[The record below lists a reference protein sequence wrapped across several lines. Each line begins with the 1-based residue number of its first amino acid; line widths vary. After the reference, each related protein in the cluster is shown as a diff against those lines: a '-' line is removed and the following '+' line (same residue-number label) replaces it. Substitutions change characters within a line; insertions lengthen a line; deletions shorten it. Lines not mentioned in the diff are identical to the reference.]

1 MAASF
6 SSGYK
11 AEYIALL
18 NETETKLKVIVK
30 EGVLKGDTQVSIEI
44 AMLKVIK
51 QFERSIPKTFY
62 ERDKMIKSLLYTK
75 DKWLKEFTKQA
86 REGYQRAKAQL
97 EGVVGKSIKNPQE
110 FLVSMMQNLYLLK
123 ASEIADP
130 SETGITVSFTSGFPY
145 VQNYYENVMRAVNNL
160 AEDYVKEPPTPGK
173 KKTALALRSMVEIA
187 IRGEFHNDQLNEMRA
202 RGVKIARVSSHAD
215 CSSRCEPYQNH
226 LYSLDKTSGVVNGER
241 YVPIE
246 KATDVFSIT
255 RNGRKWKNGL
265 FGFNCRHRLIEYR
278 ENDAIGIDYT
288 HEEMVKEREVSAKQ
302 REMERMVY
310 KLRQE
315 AILHRGDNPKLARTL
330 NVKATR
336 IYKQYQ
342 AYSRTN
348 DRAFYPQRCQVSQ
361 TVRGFVQDAQL
372 RV

>member
-62 ERDKMIKSLLYTK
+62 ERDKMIKALLYTK
-75 DKWLKEFTKQA
+75 DKWLKEFSKQA
-86 REGYQRAKAQL
+86 QVGYQRAKAEL
-97 EGVVGKSIKNPQE
+97 EGVIGKTIRNQQD
-110 FLVSMMQNLYLLK
+110 FLVSMMQNLHLLN
-123 ASEIADP
+123 ASRVADP
-130 SETGITVSFTSGFPY
+130 SETGRTVSFTSGFPY
-145 VQNYYENVMRAVNNL
+145 VQNYYDNVMKAVNNL
-160 AEDYVKEPPTPGK
+160 VDDYVKEPPTPGK
-173 KKTALALRSMVEIA
+173 KKSAIALRSMVEMA
-187 IRGEFHNDQLNEMRA
+187 IRSEFHNDQLNEMRA
-202 RGVKIARVSSHAD
+202 RGVKLARVSSHAD

-226 LYSLDKTSGVVNGER
+226 IYSLDKTSGSVSGER
-241 YVPIE
+241 FVPIE

-265 FGFNCRHRLIEYR
+265 FGFNCRHRLIEYH
-278 ENDAIGIDYT
+278 EGDKESIDYT
-288 HEEMVKEREVSAKQ
+288 HEEMVKEREISAKQ
-302 REMERMVY
+302 REMERTVY

-315 AILHRGDNPKLARTL
+315 SILHRTENPELARKL